1 MRIPTI
7 VNIALGWRSPSTLL
21 GTRPSYHDTLRGA
34 DPLRDGGPTPYV
46 ELAIVRSVLRANP
59 KLAPVDALM
68 LAARAVRA
76 ASAND
81 LSPEFFAATLLQ
93 ESAFDPGAIS
103 IAGAAGIAQF
113 MPETAAAS
121 GVDPFE
127 PLSAIDGAAAL
138 LGGYLRAYAA
148 AYDDPYAAALAA
160 YNAGPAAVAAYKGV
174 PPYAETQLYIA
185 DVIDRWAKIE
195 AAERPIERR

>member
-1 MRIPTI
+1 VRIPTI

-76 ASAND
+76 ALQMIEQVKMLNLATGAVRP
-81 LSPEFFAATLLQ
+81 LS
-93 ESAFDPGAIS
+93 IS
-103 IAGAAGIAQF
+103 IGLATGEIVAGHIGTQRRLEYTVIGDA
-113 MPETAAAS
+113 
-121 GVDPFE
+121 VN
-127 PLSAIDGAAAL
+127 
-138 LGGYLRAYAA
+138 
-148 AYDDPYAAALAA
+148 LAA
-160 YNAGPAAVAAYKGV
+160 RLEGLAEPNEILVDERTYEKIRGAVAATRRLVRIKGKSDSSAV
-174 PPYAETQLYIA
+174 YVLHG
-185 DVIDRWAKIE
+185 
-195 AAERPIERR
+195 